1 MNYLGAIFICTI
13 NVICIDLIKAASAI
27 RNDLVNKNK
36 QESKESPIEE
46 GSSRSFYPFIT
57 CQQCDTF
64 LQCFLR
70 CPFAEYPG
78 INRFVTTKNITTSQ
92 SFVILYQIISYLYLI
107 ILLVS
112 DLVSMFQKD

>member
-1 MNYLGAIFICTI
+1 MNYLGVIFICTI
-13 NVICIDLIKAASAI
+13 NVICIDLIEAASAI
-27 RNDLVNKNK
+27 RNDLVDKSK
-36 QESKESPIEE
+36 QENKESPIEE

-78 INRFVTTKNITTSQ
+78 INRLVTTKIITTSR
-92 SFVILYQIISYLYLI
+92 SSLLFNTYIPTDIYNFYHYISLFH
-107 ILLVS
+107 
-112 DLVSMFQKD
+112 DWF

>member
-27 RNDLVNKNK
+27 RNDLVDKSK
-36 QESKESPIEE
+36 QEIKESPIEE

-78 INRFVTTKNITTSQ
+78 INRFVTTKIFTTSQ
-92 SFVILYQIISYLYLI
+92 SNDIFPFCHNIT
-107 ILLVS
+107 
-112 DLVSMFQKD
+112 

>member
-1 MNYLGAIFICTI
+1 MNYLGVIFICTI
-13 NVICIDLIKAASAI
+13 NVICIDLIEAASAI
-27 RNDLVNKNK
+27 RNDLVDKSK
-36 QESKESPIEE
+36 QENKESPIEE

-78 INRFVTTKNITTSQ
+78 INRLVTTKIITTSRCYIPNDIYN
-92 SFVILYQIISYLYLI
+92 FYYYISLFYI
-107 ILLVS
+107 W
-112 DLVSMFQKD
+112 F